1 MDTVTYPDTNTSDF
15 VSKYLVSLKVNTSSG
30 PSWASGYPIQYTPTV
45 LILDDS
51 GREHHRIVGFLPPK
65 EFVPALML
73 GIAKAQVQMGQ
84 SAKAKAM
91 LNWMLQVHG
100 MSQAAR
106 DARDLLACPCPDTSG
121 TTKIHLSNNG
131 GGLYELE

>member
-15 VSKYLVSLKVNTSSG
+15 VSKYLVSLKVNTSSV

-106 DARDLLACPCPDTSG
+106 DARDLLQ
-121 TTKIHLSNNG
+121 KI
-131 GGLYELE
+131 